1 MTREQLQAAADEIR
15 AVCKRRGVV
24 LYGTCDSEGIYGE
37 IAISGA
43 DDAGGWLDWRER
55 ISNIV
60 IEAYG
65 GRYYYA
71 TGIGDAA

>member
-43 DDAGGWLDWRER
+43 DDAGG
-55 ISNIV
+55 
-60 IEAYG
+60 
-65 GRYYYA
+65 
-71 TGIGDAA
+71 